1 MKTIHIIYYIPIPR
15 NKTEIVSK
23 ATYIP
28 KPQTTSFLVDK
39 QS

>member
-28 KPQTTSFLVDK
+28 KPQTMDNSLHHIF
-39 QS
+39 